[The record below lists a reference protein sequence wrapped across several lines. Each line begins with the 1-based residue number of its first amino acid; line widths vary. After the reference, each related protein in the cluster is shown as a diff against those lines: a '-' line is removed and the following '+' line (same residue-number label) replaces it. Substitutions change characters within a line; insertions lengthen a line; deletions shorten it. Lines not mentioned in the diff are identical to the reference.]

1 MDIKKP
7 AIRDGDRIKVC
18 EDSTMWCK
26 VGGEFIEL
34 VARNALF
41 YTVPSAQDYPPFVN
55 PRPMRERIKRASDRA
70 LEHGMAD
77 VAATLEEVDGCF
89 KAIQNA
95 SNVCL
100 IKGVV
105 KYLGKIDS
113 TGVKK
118 YRVFSVAFI
127 RKGSKH
133 PSSVCVLAGPGCYDM
148 ACSLCK
154 DDFVQCYGMV
164 ARQARTK
171 EERMSSKM
179 PINVYCHHIEIIRT
193 AQDNDWKE
201 RAQ

>member
-1 MDIKKP
+1 MDIQKP

-18 EDSTMWCK
+18 EDGTMWCK
-26 VGGEFIEL
+26 VGGAFIEL

-55 PRPMRERIKRASDRA
+55 PRPMRERIKRASARV

-77 VAATLEEVDGCF
+77 VASTLEEVDGCF

-100 IKGVV
+100 IKGAVT
-105 KYLGKIDS
+105 YLSRIDS
-113 TGVKK
+113 TRDKK
-118 YRVFSVAFI
+118 YRVFNVAFI

-133 PSSVCVLAGPGCYDM
+133 PSFVRVLAGQDCYDM

-171 EERMSSKM
+171 EERMRIKM

-193 AQDNDWKE
+193 AQDNEWKE